1 VANEQHIKGLSE
13 LNKFL
18 QELPVKIERNVL
30 RGALRAGAAKELLP
44 EAQANLMSAG
54 AVRTGALI
62 AGLKVGTRSRGGK
75 VTAYVKAGGKHGYL
89 ARWIEY
95 GVKPHDIVAKAGG
108 MLSFLGVFARAVR
121 HPGFA
126 ARPFLRP
133 ALDRSGAAAVN
144 ESARYMR
151 ERLAT
156 KHGLDTSGV
165 VLEGDE

>member
-89 ARWIEY
+89 ARWIE
-95 GVKPHDIVAKAGG
+95 
-108 MLSFLGVFARAVR
+108 
-121 HPGFA
+121 
-126 ARPFLRP
+126 
-133 ALDRSGAAAVN
+133 
-144 ESARYMR
+144 
-151 ERLAT
+151 
-156 KHGLDTSGV
+156 
-165 VLEGDE
+165 